1 MSSHERRDEQ
11 EGHARPPVPDIMA
24 ILGENKPRRRFPWGW
39 LAVVVILVVAGYG
52 GYRFYETGA
61 VQFTAAIPGYTTAEV
76 IRGPMNIAV
85 RATGAIEPTDRVEI
99 SSELSGTVK
108 DVLVDFNSEVKA
120 GDVLLELETDE
131 LAADILS
138 AKAKLAAANADVAS
152 SASNL
157 ESAKATM
164 DRTETLAKRN
174 VAPRQDF
181 EDAQFAYA
189 AALAD
194 KQSAEARLD
203 VAKAELALA
212 ELRLS
217 KATIR
222 SPIDGIVLYRNVDVG
237 QTFTT
242 SLEAPTLFVIAGDL
256 SRMELRVDIDEADV
270 GKVEPGQKASFT
282 VEAFPDK
289 RFPAEIDTIRYAS
302 ELNSAVVTYKAV
314 LLVDNSERLLRQGMT
329 ATADILV
336 SETDDVILVPT
347 AALRFVPAGY
357 DAPTSAGDERTAWL
371 LRNGEPLPVP
381 ITVGASDGRYT
392 VVVGGDLRA
401 GDMVITGNG
410 RDAREGR

>member
-1 MSSHERRDEQ
+1 MSSHGRHDEQ

-39 LAVVVILVVAGYG
+39 LAAVVIVVAAGYG
-52 GYRFYETGA
+52 GYRFYQSGDLQL
-61 VQFTAAIPGYTTAEV
+61 VAAEPGYTVDEV
-76 IRGPMNIAV
+76 IRGSMNIAV
-85 RATGAIEPTDRVEI
+85 RATGAIEPTERVEI

-131 LAADILS
+131 LTADILS
-138 AKAKLAAANADVAS
+138 AKAKLAAATADVAS
-152 SASNL
+152 SVSDV

-164 DRTETLAKRN
+164 DRTETLVKRN

-189 AALAD
+189 AAIAD
-194 KQSAEARLD
+194 KQSADARLD

-222 SPIDGIVLYRNVDVG
+222 SPIDGVVLYRNVDVG

-256 SRMELRVDIDEADV
+256 GQMELQVDIDEADV

-289 RFPAEIDTIRYAS
+289 RFPAEIESIRYAS
-302 ELNSAVVTYKAV
+302 EINSSVVTYKAV

-329 ATADILV
+329 ATADIFV
-336 SETDDVILVPT
+336 SEADDVILVPT
-347 AALRFVPAGY
+347 EALRFVPAGH
-357 DAPTSAGDERTAWL
+357 DAPTSEGDERTAWL
-371 LRNGEPLPVP
+371 LRNDQPLPVP
-381 ITVGASDGRYT
+381 ITVGASDGHYT
-392 VVVGGDLRA
+392 AVVDGDLRV
-401 GDMVITGNG
+401 GDMVITSDG
-410 RDAREGR
+410 REGR

>member
-1 MSSHERRDEQ
+1 MSSHGRRDEQ

-39 LAVVVILVVAGYG
+39 LALVIVLIAAGYG
-52 GYRFYETGA
+52 GYRFYQSGDLQL
-61 VQFTAAIPGYTTAEV
+61 VAARPGYTTAEV
-76 IRGPMNIAV
+76 IRGPMNITV
-85 RATGAIEPTDRVEI
+85 RATGAIEPINRVEI

-131 LAADILS
+131 LTADILS
-138 AKAKLAAANADVAS
+138 AKAKLAAANAEVAS
-152 SASNL
+152 SVSDV

-164 DRTETLAKRN
+164 DRTETLVKRN

-189 AALAD
+189 AAVAD
-194 KQSAEARLD
+194 RQSAEARLD

-212 ELRLS
+212 ELRLT

-222 SPIDGIVLYRNVDVG
+222 SPIDGVVLYRNVDVG

-256 SRMELRVDIDEADV
+256 GQMELRVDIDEADV

-289 RFPAEIDTIRYAS
+289 RFPAEIASIRYAS
-302 ELNSAVVTYKAV
+302 ELNSDVVTYKAV

-336 SETDDVILVPT
+336 SESEDVILVPT
-347 AALRFVPAGY
+347 AALRFVPAGV
-357 DAPTSAGDERTAWL
+357 DAPTSSGDERTAWL

-392 VVVGGDLRA
+392 AVVDGDLRV

-410 RDAREGR
+410 REVR